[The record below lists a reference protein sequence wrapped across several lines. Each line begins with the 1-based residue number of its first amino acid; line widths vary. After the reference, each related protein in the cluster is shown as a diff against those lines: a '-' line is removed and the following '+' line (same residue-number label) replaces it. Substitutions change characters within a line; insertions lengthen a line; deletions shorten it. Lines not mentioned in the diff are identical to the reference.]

1 MSPGADFFVRI
12 WGARGSI
19 ACPGPEFVRYGG
31 NTACLEIRC
40 GDRVFIL
47 DAGTGLRNLGLMLD
61 KSGPVDADILFTHS
75 HLDHIGGLP
84 FFTSAFKKGNVFRIW
99 SGHLGGRA
107 SMRDVI
113 ARLMSSPLF
122 PVPLEIFQSELE
134 FNDFVSGDTLTFE
147 PDISVRTTPLNH
159 PQGAVGYR
167 FDYGGKSI
175 CYITD
180 TEHRPGAPDQNILG
194 LVQDADVM
202 IYDACYTDEE
212 FPKFVG
218 WGHSTWQEGTRLADA
233 AGVKQ
238 LVLFH
243 HDPSHTDEKMDEIL
257 RQADE
262 RRPGTVAA
270 SEGLTITP

>member
-1 MSPGADFFVRI
+1 
-12 WGARGSI
+12 
-19 ACPGPEFVRYGG
+19 
-31 NTACLEIRC
+31 
-40 GDRVFIL
+40 
-47 DAGTGLRNLGLMLD
+47 
-61 KSGPVDADILFTHS
+61 
-75 HLDHIGGLP
+75 
-84 FFTSAFKKGNVFRIW
+84 
-99 SGHLGGRA
+99 
-107 SMRDVI
+107 MREVI

-134 FNDFVSGDTLTFE
+134 FKDFTAGDTLSLA
-147 PDISVRTTPLNH
+147 PDISVRTAPLNH

-180 TEHRPGAPDQNILG
+180 TEHRPGEPDQNILA

-218 WGHSTWQEGTRLADA
+218 WGHSTWQEGVRLADA
-233 AGVKQ
+233 AGVRK

-243 HDPSHTDEKMDEIL
+243 HDPSHTDDKMDEIL